1 MKVNLKKFGAL
12 VAGATLLAS
21 SAAFAAVSFGTT
33 TLVDSSGNAVAKVA
47 MGGDAHPSDGVAAA
61 LIAGTIAANSY
72 KSETLTASVSGSA
85 TCSGDGSNGSAGTCS
100 ISDEKA
106 RLEITVPGS
115 VAAGTWTGENLI
127 GDFMNR
133 ELLDR
138 EDNVA
143 GDSDSEYEMGGSDTS
158 ENANPFTDGAGGDLG
173 VSETFLYN
181 IDGGAF
187 STFADMTLTDS
198 DSGNTYVEMQ
208 NMWLVAENRFDEDPD
223 DVVGD
228 LDFLAYTLKFDGPGG
243 DELGIPVCTD
253 SEDNDFTY
261 CKGVDGDIDDAT
273 ETHRLKVYFLGEEWI
288 ISEMTAPVDTLLN
301 ENVLVN
307 GGSVKLAKESVGGI
321 LNQGEFL
328 QVDDLKFQLDDLE
341 AHGDTTSA
349 IISVLDA
356 NDNVLEKDK
365 VDPGD
370 TKEMMVN
377 GKEYRFH
384 VYKVAPGYTFGA
396 KWADVAIFSH
406 EIECE
411 DGQELDSDEN
421 TNPSYECALGW
432 KNMDAAPDPGGL
444 DGDPETPDTLRTII
458 VFSDDIEDI
467 SSSGEEELEPGDYVT
482 IVEEPASWKL
492 SYKGLDLTSEDRFN
506 LKFELKT
513 SDKDISASKGP
524 YTSCSGD
531 PGVGDVDSTVPTT
544 CDSGDPVQ
552 AKCTIYAPYIE
563 VSSGDT
569 GSVFE
574 VDRSDVAGDLSDD
587 EFYIGLCV
595 DGTGTACNP
604 DVSAGPFE
612 AIVCDGNNDGL
623 LDGAGTGS
631 FVSYFS
637 AWPGGL
643 AGTEYD
649 FGLTVGT
656 VMMRTSASSDN
667 YGFLDYFDTAFF
679 GTFPDNKGGLVG
691 TEVRYE
697 DIGDGDDSFAPP
709 DGGAIL
715 IQDGA
720 PIFAGPFVTD
730 EQMGDLLYSAGF
742 AGWGTPEVP
751 DFHFAVAEK
760 AGTGSSNEYVDYFMF
775 GVDDI
780 DSGTPGDATFDFESG
795 DGAGFDVTSDN
806 EEILYGHATPNPPDV
821 MNMQFYCTAGPC
833 VFDGIPTG
841 PVSPGVE
848 MVEEGYISERG
859 SVFELIDD
867 NTVEFDMAHK
877 LARAQW
883 WLGPSETASASDS
896 STIVTLGEG
905 ESTTV
910 SGVTVKVLEIT
921 ETVGACSAAGGAVSC
936 TADMSGVSAV
946 IMPNNAASVD
956 AVTYTSPGNLV
967 VLDSDATGLSTVV
980 SVGGDAVNSLSE
992 SWLATSP
999 VDWTAQPKVVKE
1011 MEQGKILVAGADKE
1025 KTLEAAKDFVAQL
1038 QMS

>member
-1 MKVNLKKFGAL
+1 MKVNLKKMGAI
-12 VAGATLLAS
+12 VAGATILAS
-21 SAAFAAVSFGTT
+21 SAAFAGLLFGST
-33 TLVDSSGNAVAKVA
+33 TLVDNNGAPVAKVVV
-47 MGGDAHPSDGVAAA
+47 GSKSLPSDGVAAA
-61 LIAGTIAANSY
+61 LIVGKMAAESY
-72 KSETLTASVSGSA
+72 KSETLTASVTGTAS
-85 TCSGDGSNGSAGTCS
+85 CSSDGSGNGSAGTCS

-133 ELLDR
+133 ELMDR

-143 GDSDSEYEMGGSDTS
+143 GDSDAEYEMGGSDTS

-261 CKGVDGDIDDAT
+261 CKSVDGDIDDAT

-301 ENVLVN
+301 ENTLVN

-492 SYKGLDLTSEDRFN
+492 SYKGLDLTSEDRSN

-513 SDKDISASKGP
+513 SDKDISESKGP
-524 YTSCSGD
+524 RYNN
-531 PGVGDVDSTVPTT
+531 GVGVDQSSCV
-544 CDSGDPVQ
+544 
-552 AKCTIYAPYIE
+552 IYAPYVE

-574 VDRSDVAGDLSDD
+574 VDRFDGVGDLSDD
-587 EFYIGLCV
+587 EFLVPLDLSGPAAECDSND
-595 DGTGTACNP
+595 DGDPVADYAIP
-604 DVSAGPFE
+604 AGSVFMK
-612 AIVCDGNNDGL
+612 I
-623 LDGAGTGS
+623 S
-631 FVSYFS
+631 S
-637 AWPGGL
+637 
-643 AGTEYD
+643 
-649 FGLTVGT
+649 
-656 VMMRTSASSDN
+656 SSDD
-667 YGFLDYFDTAFF
+667 YGVAEYAS
-679 GTFPDNKGGLVG
+679 PGL
-691 TEVRYE
+691 EVRYDE
-697 DIGDGDDSFAPP
+697 IGDGDNAFAPP

-715 IQDGA
+715 IQDVVDLG
-720 PIFAGPFVTD
+720 GND
-730 EQMGDLLYSAGF
+730 LMGDLLLSAGSDLMF
-742 AGWGTPEVP
+742 GATAP
-751 DFHFAVAEK
+751 DFMFGIAEK
-760 AGTGSSNEYVDYFMF
+760 AGTGSSNEFVDYFLF
-775 GVDDI
+775 GVDDLTT
-780 DSGTPGDATFDFESG
+780 GTPGDATFDFQAETNG
-795 DGAGFDVTSDN
+795 GAFDVTSDN
-806 EEILYGHATPNPPDV
+806 EEVLYGHATANPPDGGANEYYDIAATGV
-821 MNMQFYCTAGPC
+821 
-833 VFDGIPTG
+833 PTG
-841 PVSPGVE
+841 PVSPGTE

-896 STIVTLGEG
+896 ATVVTLGEG

-946 IMPNNAASVD
+946 IMPNNAASVNV
-956 AVTYTSPGNLV
+956 ATPYTGSYGNLV
-967 VLDSDATGLSTVV
+967 VLDSDAVGVNTLV
-980 SVGGDAVNSLSE
+980 SVGGDKVNTVTADLLQGS
-992 SWLATSP
+992 A
-999 VDWTAQPKVVKE
+999 VDWTATTKVVRE
-1011 MEQGKILVAGADKE
+1011 VVQGSKIVVAGKE
-1025 KTLEAAKDFVAQL
+1025 GSDTLEAAKDFVAQV
-1038 QMS
+1038 QKV